1 MFYKKILLLGL
12 GLLFLSIG
20 FFYFTGKGKS
30 IKRQVRL
37 ELVGM
42 NLIGPKNEPQ
52 TDKETPFD
60 YSGTFMDMNGNV
72 VSLDQFKGKTLFIN
86 IWASWCGPCR
96 IEMPYI
102 HSLYSKVKDN
112 PDIEFLMVATDEDFA
127 KSKSFIQDKGYT
139 FPVFHA
145 NESLNISFF
154 TKAIPTTVVVSP
166 EGKVIYYLNG
176 TNNFDTDH
184 FRNLL
189 TSSSETAQ

>member
-1 MFYKKILLLGL
+1 MLRNKILISLLGIL
-12 GLLFLSIG
+12 IIG
-20 FFYFTGKGKS
+20 VAFFYFTEKGKS
-30 IKRQVRL
+30 IKRRVRL

-52 TDKETPFD
+52 KDKETEFD
-60 YSGTFMDMNGNV
+60 YSGTFMDMEGNR

-102 HSLYSKVKDN
+102 HSLYDKLKDN
-112 PDIEFLMVATDEDFA
+112 ENIAFLMVATDNDFG
-127 KSKSFIQDKGYT
+127 KSKTFIQDKGYT

-145 NESLNISFF
+145 DEGLNSSLY

-176 TNNFDTDH
+176 TNNFDTDQ
-184 FRNLL
+184 FRNFLI
-189 TSSSETAQ
+189 SSAQ

>member
-1 MFYKKILLLGL
+1 MLRNKILFSLLGV
-12 GLLFLSIG
+12 LFLGIA
-20 FFYFTGKGKS
+20 FFYFTEKGKS
-30 IKRQVRL
+30 IKRRVRL

-52 TDKETPFD
+52 TDKETEFD
-60 YSGTFMDMNGNV
+60 YSGTFLDMEGNR
-72 VSLDQFKGKTLFIN
+72 VSLDKFKGKTLFIN

-102 HSLYSKVKDN
+102 HSLYDKVKDN
-112 PDIEFLMVATDEDFA
+112 PDIQFLMVATDQDFS
-127 KSKSFIQDKGYT
+127 KSKTFIQDKGYT

-145 NESLNISFF
+145 DEGLNSSLY

-184 FRNLL
+184 FRNFLI
-189 TSSSETAQ
+189 SNSQTAR

>member
-1 MFYKKILLLGL
+1 MLRNKILLSLAGV
-12 GLLFLSIG
+12 LFLGIA
-20 FFYFTGKGKS
+20 FFYFTEKGKS
-30 IKRQVRL
+30 IKRRVRL

-52 TDKETPFD
+52 TDKETEFD
-60 YSGTFMDMNGNV
+60 YAGAFLDMEGNR

-96 IEMPYI
+96 AEMPYI
-102 HSLYSKVKDN
+102 HSLYTKVKNN
-112 PDIEFLMVATDEDFA
+112 PGIGFLMVATDQDFS
-127 KSKSFIQDKGYT
+127 KSKTFIRDKGYT

-145 NESLNISFF
+145 DEGLNSSLY

-166 EGKVIYYLNG
+166 EGKIIYYLNG

-184 FRNLL
+184 FRNFLI
-189 TSSSETAQ
+189 SSSRTAR